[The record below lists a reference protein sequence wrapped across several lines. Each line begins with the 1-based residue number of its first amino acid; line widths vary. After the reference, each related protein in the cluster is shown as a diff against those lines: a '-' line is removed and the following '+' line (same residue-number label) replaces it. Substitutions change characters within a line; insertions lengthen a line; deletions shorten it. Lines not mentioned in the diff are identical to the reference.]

1 MSLSS
6 IGRRL
11 LESMAVVS
19 FLVITS
25 PSGFAQAG
33 CSSSKDVFLN
43 PFNKNSAHHRP
54 IGTGAAYASSSH
66 AATRDWLKADSFNI
80 NVGGP
85 WGVDVASSSS
95 SDPYTKVEAR
105 AVGSDKAYGLPV
117 TIRLPKSG
125 LDTRVGYNTS
135 GNTDG
140 VAVVYDRSSGEAH
153 QLRQFNWNNGKP
165 TAGQYRNWDIKGLG
179 HGTKSGQRIGTSASG
194 VAAMF
199 GILRGHEI
207 NAAGGQIEHALQMG
221 LPAKAGCAVMLSK
234 DIQLPAT
241 SRDGFA
247 SSPQHNT
254 GNIPYGALMAL
265 PRNVDIGKLG
275 LSEPGRRLA
284 EGIRN
289 YGIYVVD
296 DGGCS
301 SGAMRAD
308 QYIDSGVLNQ
318 LKRDIPKIYPHIRMV
333 LNNDVLGNAVA
344 GGGTALAPNCAFD
357 GKAAS
362 VSTPQSS
369 SKGSTKQAS
378 DKNVSTPSSSS
389 GASSGSAA
397 PSTGSSS
404 GMLTWSATARA
415 KDYYLE
421 IREANSKQ
429 KKVYGRM
436 VKPQAAG
443 CSSGRGTCSIGIPS
457 LRAGV
462 DYKWK
467 VRAVVNGKPQAYT
480 AWAPVDAK
488 KRSSAANDD
497 RPSSKQVAY
506 AVDSS
511 SKSATSSS
519 KTNSNGRELEWRAT
533 SGASHYYVEVREATS
548 KQPKVYGRVVKPAA
562 GGCTSGGTCSHEL
575 PRLPAG
581 VDYKWKVR
589 AVVDGDPQPYTKWA
603 SLG

>member
-1 MSLSS
+1 MRPFS

-11 LESMAVVS
+11 LESTVAVS
-19 FLVITS
+19 LLVITS
-25 PSGFAQAG
+25 SGNFAYAG

-54 IGTGAAYASSSH
+54 VGTGAVYASSSD
-66 AATRDWLKADSFNI
+66 AATRDWLKADTFNI

-85 WGVDVASSSS
+85 WGVDVASTSS
-95 SDPYTKVEAR
+95 SDPSVEIKAR
-105 AVGSDKAYGLPV
+105 AIGADKAYGLPV
-117 TIRLPKSG
+117 TIRMPRNG

-140 VAVVYDRSSGEAH
+140 VAVVYDRSSGETH

-165 TAGQYRNWDIKGLG
+165 TAGQYRNWDIEGLG
-179 HGTKSGQRIGTSASG
+179 HGTKSGQRLGTSASG
-194 VAAMF
+194 VAALF
-199 GILRGHEI
+199 GILRGHEM
-207 NAAGGQIEHALQMG
+207 NAAGYGIEHALQIA
-221 LPAKAGCAVMLSK
+221 LPRKNLSNQKCNIMLSR

-241 SRDGFA
+241 LRDGTA
-247 SSPQHNT
+247 GQSGNNT
-254 GNIPYGALMAL
+254 GNIPYGALLAL
-265 PRNVDIGKLG
+265 PANVDIGKLG

-284 EGIRN
+284 EAIRN

-296 DGGCS
+296 GGGCTN
-301 SGAMRAD
+301 GGIRAD
-308 QYIDSGVLNQ
+308 QFISGGVLSQ
-318 LKRDIPKIYPHIRMV
+318 LKRDIPKIYPYIRMV

-344 GGGTALAPNCAFD
+344 GGGTALAPNCAVD
-357 GKAAS
+357 GKAAT

-369 SKGSTKQAS
+369 GKSSRNTAENK
-378 DKNVSTPSSSS
+378 DVSTPSSSS
-389 GASSGSAA
+389 GGGAKNA
-397 PSTGSSS
+397 SSS
-404 GMLTWSATARA
+404 GGKLNWNATARA
-415 KDYYLE
+415 KHYYLE

-429 KKVYGRM
+429 KKVYGKT
-436 VKPQAAG
+436 VKPSAAG
-443 CSSGRGTCSIGIPS
+443 CSSGRGTCSIATPS
-457 LRAGV
+457 LRSGV

-467 VRAVVNGKPQAYT
+467 VRAVVNGKAQAYT
-480 AWAPVDAK
+480 AWAPVNGS
-488 KRSSAANDD
+488 RSSAANDD
-497 RPSSKQVAY
+497 QPSSKKVAY
-506 AVDSS
+506 GNDSS
-511 SKSATSSS
+511 ARSATSSS
-519 KTNSNGRELEWRAT
+519 GTNSNGRELEWRAT
-533 SGASHYYVEVREATS
+533 SGASHYYVEVRQATS